1 MKFRALSEAFK
12 NLSRNIW
19 LSTTAISV
27 LIVSMSLVAITGL
40 IRSTANEAAKYYDK
54 QATILVLLSNRV
66 EGDEIKKVE
75 EKIRQ
80 VANVKDVTFTS
91 KDEEKERLIASDPS
105 YKETIE
111 SLNTNPLRNS
121 FRILPNSPENYVQLT
136 NDLRTQ
142 FTGVF
147 DRIQSNEDIASK
159 LNNIAFWADRAGIAM
174 IIIFSIVSVMIIIN
188 ILRISIHNFKDEI
201 EIMRLVG
208 ATNSYIQQPF
218 IMQGVVYALIAS
230 VVVAGLFIPLMLIY
244 GLPFIFK
251 FLKIDEAVEQN
262 TMQINMFLEFGIIFL
277 AAILISALTS
287 AFATKR
293 YLKL

>member
-1 MKFRALSEAFK
+1 MKFRALNEAFK

-27 LIVSMSLVAITGL
+27 LVVSMSLVAITGL
-40 IRSTANEAAKYYDK
+40 IRTTANEAAKYYDK
-54 QATILVLLSNRV
+54 QATILVLLAN
-66 EGDEIKKVE
+66 KVE
-75 EKIRQ
+75 ENQIKELQEKVKQ
-80 VANVKDVTFTS
+80 VANVKEVTFVT
-91 KDEEKERLIASDPS
+91 KEEEKSRLIAADPS

-111 SLNTNPLRNS
+111 SLSTNPLRNS
-121 FRILPNSPENYVQLT
+121 FRVLPKSPENYVQVT

-147 DRIQSNEDIASK
+147 DRVQSNEDIASK

-174 IIIFSIVSVMIIIN
+174 IVIFSLVSIMIIIN

-218 IMQGVVYALIAS
+218 IMQGVVYAFLAS
-230 VVVAGLFIPLMLIY
+230 VIVTALFIPIMIIY

-277 AAILISALTS
+277 VAILISAITS
-287 AFATKR
+287 AFATKK